1 MNRVLVR
8 AIAATAIGAAAV
20 GGVSVA
26 AYAATDSVQA
36 CAKYVAPPDSTVNGY
51 VWVSGS
57 RRGCT
62 DTRKL
67 TVELYRSYWGVD
79 GVYASKSGTG
89 VNFEVTAKTTCSE
102 AEGHGEFYGKA
113 FTSGG
118 GGTTQGAKN
127 NEC

>member
-26 AYAATDSVQA
+26 ASAATDSVQA
-36 CAKYVAPPDSTVNGY
+36 CAKYVAPPDSQVNGY

-62 DTRKL
+62 DTRRL
-67 TVELYRSYWGVD
+67 SVELYRSYWGVD
-79 GVYASKSGTG
+79 PLIKNSSATG
-89 VNFEVTAKTTCSE
+89 VNFEVTAKSTCSE
-102 AEGHGEFYGKA
+102 AGGHGEFYGKA
-113 FTSGG
+113 ATSGG